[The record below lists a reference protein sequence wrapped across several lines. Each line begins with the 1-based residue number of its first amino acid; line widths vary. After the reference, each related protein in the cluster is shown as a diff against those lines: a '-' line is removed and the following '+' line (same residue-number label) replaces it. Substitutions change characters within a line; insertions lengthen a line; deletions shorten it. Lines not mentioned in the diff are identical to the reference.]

1 MESDTDGL
9 ILRPAEARDAA
20 ALADLMTQ
28 LGYPST
34 PQDLSL
40 RLRELAPDAS
50 YHVLVAELRGAVV
63 GAAAGQVALGLERSG
78 LFLRVIAL
86 VVDEA
91 HVSQGLGRRL
101 LAAIE
106 AWGRGR
112 GADASTLTSAHR
124 RRAAHDF
131 YERRGYACTGLR
143 FFRWLR

>member
-1 MESDTDGL
+1 MESDSDGL
-9 ILRPAEARDAA
+9 VLRPAEARDAE

-34 PQDLSL
+34 PQDLAR
-40 RLRELAPDAS
+40 RLRDLAQGPG
-50 YHVLVAELRGAVV
+50 YHVLVAELRGTVV
-63 GAAAGQVALGLERSG
+63 GAAAGQLALGLERSG
-78 LFLRVIAL
+78 LFLRVTAL

-91 HVSQGLGRRL
+91 HVSQGIGRRL

-106 AWGRGR
+106 AWGRGC

-124 RRAAHDF
+124 RKAAHGF

-143 FFRWLR
+143 FFRGLR